1 MRTYTVSAEIAGPAA
16 IWVRPDSGA
25 SFTTYPAPTFSAVQ
39 GILDCVARWKTAYLE
54 PQSVEICA
62 PIQTLRYV
70 TNYGGPLRNPQT
82 SVKKGDPYQLYSTI
96 LIDVIYKIHAVA
108 RESGQAPAA
117 NNHLH
122 AVQELFERRLRQGKL
137 YRTPCLGWSE
147 FTPSYFGPLR
157 AGTVACTELSL
168 DIPSMLH
175 HVFDH
180 PQGGHY
186 LPEYR
191 QDVKIKEGVMRFAE

>member
-1 MRTYTVSAEIAGPAA
+1 MSSYQVAVEIAGPAA

-25 SFTTYPAPTFSAVQ
+25 SFTTYPAPTYSAVQ

-62 PIQTLRYV
+62 PIQTLQYA
-70 TNYGGPLRNPQT
+70 TNYGGPLRHPKNFAGAT
-82 SVKKGDPYQLYSTI
+82 GYQLYSTI

-108 RESGQAPAA
+108 RESGRAPGA

-122 AVQELFERRLRQGKL
+122 AVQEVFERRLKQGKL

-147 FTPSYFGPLR
+147 FTPRYFGPLR
-157 AGTVACTELSL
+157 ESTSACTDISME
-168 DIPSMLH
+168 IPSMLH
-175 HVFDH
+175 RVFDQ
-180 PQGGHY
+180 PQGGRY
-186 LPEYR
+186 SPEYR
-191 QDVKIKEGVMRFAE
+191 QGVRITEGVMRYAE